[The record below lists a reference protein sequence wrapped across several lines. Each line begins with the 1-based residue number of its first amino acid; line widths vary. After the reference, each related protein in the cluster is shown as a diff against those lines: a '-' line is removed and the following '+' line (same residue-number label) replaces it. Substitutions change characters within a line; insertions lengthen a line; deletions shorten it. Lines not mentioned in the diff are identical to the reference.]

1 MYAFS
6 PKRQNILAYFKDSDK
21 NIVFFNG
28 FDTILK
34 FRKY

>member
-6 PKRQNILAYFKDSDK
+6 PKWQNILAYFKDSDK

-28 FDTILK
+28 FGIILK
-34 FRKY
+34 CPKY